1 MRKNKNKSLLRYF
14 IVSIS
19 VDVLIAG
26 VIVLANYLIVYK
38 IPQKHQISDV
48 NVTTSSEANFIETEN
63 TNELWKERF
72 KDKFSDTPIIT
83 DTEYKTSDISV
94 SIKQESYGEDKDK
107 VTYYVAD
114 VYISDIKMFQTHFA
128 QNTYGVGYK
137 EDLVSMSNTM
147 KSVLAINGDSY
158 SNDGRQNSS
167 TIIRN
172 GKVYRTGTA
181 TSDVCVLYY
190 DGTIKIYSPQEF
202 DANQVIQDGA
212 YQTWSF
218 GPSLLDENGKV
229 LTSYNTWDYI
239 KKAHPRSAMGYYEP
253 GHYAFVLV
261 DGRNEGYSRGMTL
274 EELSKVFED
283 LGCKSAYNLDGGH
296 CSFMTLGTEIVNQPY
311 EFTDDISD
319 GIFIGEYE

>member
-1 MRKNKNKSLLRYF
+1 MPRTSQGKF
-14 IVSIS
+14 VTEAAS
-19 VDVLIAG
+19 VFQEGD
-26 VIVLANYLIVYK
+26 
-38 IPQKHQISDV
+38 D
-48 NVTTSSEANFIETEN
+48 
-63 TNELWKERF
+63 LWKAGKYDEAAAKYEKSAGLYHQ
-72 KDKFSDTPIIT
+72 KDDVEGEAFALTRLGELELSLDNFSRAAEVLKVAADLV
-83 DTEYKTSDISV
+83 KH
-94 SIKQESYGEDKDK
+94 KD
-107 VTYYVAD
+107 
-114 VYISDIKMFQTHFA
+114 FA

-172 GKVYRTGTA
+172 GKVYRIGTA

-229 LTSYNTWDYI
+229 PTSYNTWDYI

-311 EFTDDISD
+311 ESTDDISD